1 MTAVDRATRCI
12 VGWALAPERPFEIL
26 QEVVDQAPHAAQY
39 YSDGW
44 KPYADVYYY
53 GGQYQALHNKSQTYS
68 VEADNAELRYYLA
81 RLHRKTRCFSK
92 CLLALRRAVEFFVHV
107 WNKRQLFARA
117 HPNYP
122 TYLIDFISL

>member
-26 QEVVDQAPHAAQY
+26 QEVVDQAPHAPQY

-68 VEADNAELRYYLA
+68 VEADNAELRHYLA

-92 CLLALRRAVEFFVHV
+92 CLLALRRAIEIFVHV

-117 HPNYP
+117 HPHYP
-122 TYLIDFISL
+122 TNLIDFISL